1 MATVNKSHAY
11 KAAEALKGLEATA
24 LSAAQV
30 TSSFYDMPVPKQTSG
45 VEDNNEAID
54 GIKEKDYGM
63 ENRIAVLETTLSE
76 LSTSRNEDSSEIM
89 ALRGELS
96 GLQVENR
103 IAVLETTL
111 SELSSSRNEDS
122 SEIMALRG
130 ELGALQVEK
139 RIAVLE
145 NTLSELSTAR
155 NEDSSEIMALHGERG
170 ALQVSLGS
178 VQKEL
183 QQQSH
188 TLQEQSHTLQEQSHT
203 LQEQNDLVLDQ
214 KRYIDR
220 LEKQVNKQY
229 QGFAQNMEESLEQVA
244 SDLLLHLG
252 NEIAKRKTA
261 HTRLHEKLL
270 LCWNDAKETT
280 LAEKRRMDIITERL
294 SQLNADGQQIFED
307 QLLTT
312 VQTMGSLKRAL
323 EDQMHEIE
331 QQLYTARKERSRM
344 VKDAN
349 KYEERVES
357 LDREHTLSSQ
367 LISQANKQA
376 WEAAGLATNAKEDV
390 KKMERK
396 ISTLMG
402 AVNQSRESTMMA
414 LSHMRN
420 VNQSGGS
427 GMGVVSKFE
436 KG

>member
-89 ALRGELS
+89 ALRGEL
-96 GLQVENR
+96 
-103 IAVLETTL
+103 
-111 SELSSSRNEDS
+111 
-122 SEIMALRG
+122 
-130 ELGALQVEK
+130 GALQVEK

-155 NEDSSEIMALHGERG
+155 NEDSSEIMALHGEMG

-183 QQQSH
+183 QQ
-188 TLQEQSHTLQEQSHT
+188 QSHTLQEQSHT

-294 SQLNADGQQIFED
+294 SQINADGQQIFED

>member
-76 LSTSRNEDSSEIM
+76 LSTNRNEDSSEIM

-111 SELSSSRNEDS
+111 SELSTSRNEDS

-155 NEDSSEIMALHGERG
+155 NEDSSEIMALHGEMG

-183 QQQSH
+183 QQ
-188 TLQEQSHTLQEQSHT
+188 QSHTLQEQSHT

-294 SQLNADGQQIFED
+294 SQINADGQQIFED

>member
-76 LSTSRNEDSSEIM
+76 LSTNRNEDSSEIM

-111 SELSSSRNEDS
+111 SELSTSRNEDS

-155 NEDSSEIMALHGERG
+155 NEDSSEIMALHGEMG

-188 TLQEQSHTLQEQSHT
+188 TLQEQSHTLQEQ
-203 LQEQNDLVLDQ
+203 NDLVLDQ

-220 LEKQVNKQY
+220 LEKHVNKQY

-294 SQLNADGQQIFED
+294 SQINADGQQIFED

>member
-76 LSTSRNEDSSEIM
+76 LSTNRNEDSSEIM

-111 SELSSSRNEDS
+111 SELSTSRNEDS

-155 NEDSSEIMALHGERG
+155 NEDSSEIMALHGEMG

-183 QQQSH
+183 QQ
-188 TLQEQSHTLQEQSHT
+188 QSHTLQEQSHT

-420 VNQSGGS
+420 VNQSGGR

>member
-54 GIKEKDYGM
+54 GTKEKDYGM

-76 LSTSRNEDSSEIM
+76 LSTNRNEDSSEIM

-111 SELSSSRNEDS
+111 SELSTSRNEDS

-155 NEDSSEIMALHGERG
+155 NEDSSEIMALHGEMG

-188 TLQEQSHTLQEQSHT
+188 TLQEQSHTLQEQ
-203 LQEQNDLVLDQ
+203 NDLVLDQ

-220 LEKQVNKQY
+220 LEKHVNKQY

-294 SQLNADGQQIFED
+294 SQINADGQQIFED

>member
-1 MATVNKSHAY
+1 
-11 KAAEALKGLEATA
+11 
-24 LSAAQV
+24 
-30 TSSFYDMPVPKQTSG
+30 
-45 VEDNNEAID
+45 
-54 GIKEKDYGM
+54 
-63 ENRIAVLETTLSE
+63 VLETTLSE
-76 LSTSRNEDSSEIM
+76 LSTNRNEDSSEIM

-111 SELSSSRNEDS
+111 SELSTSRNEDS

-155 NEDSSEIMALHGERG
+155 NEDSSEIMALHGEMG

-188 TLQEQSHTLQEQSHT
+188 TLQEQSHTLQEQ
-203 LQEQNDLVLDQ
+203 NDLVLDQ

-220 LEKQVNKQY
+220 LEKHVNKQY

>member
-76 LSTSRNEDSSEIM
+76 LSTNRNEDSSEIM

-111 SELSSSRNEDS
+111 SELSTSRNEDS

-155 NEDSSEIMALHGERG
+155 NEDSSEIMALHGEMG

-188 TLQEQSHTLQEQSHT
+188 ILQEQSHT

-294 SQLNADGQQIFED
+294 SQINADGQQIFED

>member
-30 TSSFYDMPVPKQTSG
+30 TSSFYDMPAPKQTSG

-76 LSTSRNEDSSEIM
+76 LSTNRNEDSSEIM

-111 SELSSSRNEDS
+111 SELSTSRNEDS

-155 NEDSSEIMALHGERG
+155 NEDSSEIMALHGEMG

-183 QQQSH
+183 QQ
-188 TLQEQSHTLQEQSHT
+188 QSHTLQEQSHT

>member
-76 LSTSRNEDSSEIM
+76 LSTNRNEDSSEIM

-111 SELSSSRNEDS
+111 SELSTSRSEDS

-155 NEDSSEIMALHGERG
+155 NEDSSEIMALHGEMG

-183 QQQSH
+183 QQ
-188 TLQEQSHTLQEQSHT
+188 QSHTLQEQSHT

-294 SQLNADGQQIFED
+294 SQINADGQQIFED

>member
-76 LSTSRNEDSSEIM
+76 LSTN
-89 ALRGELS
+89 
-96 GLQVENR
+96 
-103 IAVLETTL
+103 
-111 SELSSSRNEDS
+111 RNEDS

-155 NEDSSEIMALHGERG
+155 NEDSSEIMALHGEMG

-183 QQQSH
+183 QQ
-188 TLQEQSHTLQEQSHT
+188 QSHTLQEQSHT

-294 SQLNADGQQIFED
+294 SQINADGQQIFED

>member
-76 LSTSRNEDSSEIM
+76 LSTNRNEDSSEIM

-111 SELSSSRNEDS
+111 SELSTSRNEDS

-155 NEDSSEIMALHGERG
+155 NEDSSEIMALHGEMG

-183 QQQSH
+183 QQ
-188 TLQEQSHTLQEQSHT
+188 QSHTLQEQSHT

>member
-76 LSTSRNEDSSEIM
+76 LSTNRNEDSSEIM

-111 SELSSSRNEDS
+111 SELSTSRNEDS

-155 NEDSSEIMALHGERG
+155 NEDSSEIMALHGEKG

-183 QQQSH
+183 QQ
-188 TLQEQSHTLQEQSHT
+188 QSHTLQEQSHT

-294 SQLNADGQQIFED
+294 SQINADGQQIFED

>member
-76 LSTSRNEDSSEIM
+76 LSTNRNEDSSEIM

-111 SELSSSRNEDS
+111 SELSTSRNEDS

-155 NEDSSEIMALHGERG
+155 NEDSSEIMALHGEMG

-188 TLQEQSHTLQEQSHT
+188 ALQEQSHA